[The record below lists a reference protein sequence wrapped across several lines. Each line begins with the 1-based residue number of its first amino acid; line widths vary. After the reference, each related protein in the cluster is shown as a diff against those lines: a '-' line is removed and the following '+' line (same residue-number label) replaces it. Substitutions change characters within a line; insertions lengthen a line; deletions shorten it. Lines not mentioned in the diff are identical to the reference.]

1 MSFKASDEAIKRGLG
16 TPNMQ
21 LPMELKLKHAENR
34 IKNLQEEKESMK
46 EFYKYKIASLEAQI
60 SDLKNYSSITLRDH
74 FAGLAMQKIID
85 SYDAPIGKLTIV
97 KEAYEWAD
105 EMLVIRNK
113 EERNTLL
120 DK

>member
-1 MSFKASDEAIKRGLG
+1 MSFKASDEAIKMGLG
-16 TPNMQ
+16 V
-21 LPMELKLKHAENR
+21 H
-34 IKNLQEEKESMK
+34 ISQEEKQNMK
-46 EFYKYKIASLEAQI
+46 EFYKDKIMALEAQI
-60 SDLKNYSSITLRDH
+60 SDLKKYNGISLRDH

-105 EMLVIRNK
+105 AMLVERNK
-113 EERNTLL
+113 DERNTLL